1 MVNLVQFLDLIKQYT
16 DKKHPLSQSKLRGI
30 ATQKGIN
37 IGDKKT
43 FRRNLTTLAKTYNMD
58 ADPIIGKSFIRG
70 THLTLI
76 YQKKFLN
83 GLALYTIITK

>member
-43 FRRNLTTLAKTYNMD
+43 FRRNLTTLA
-58 ADPIIGKSFIRG
+58 
-70 THLTLI
+70 
-76 YQKKFLN
+76 
-83 GLALYTIITK
+83 